1 MDYVNNDTKT
11 GELIPHDN
19 KIERMSV
26 GAIDDAYIECYLDN
40 PSSKIGA
47 LRKAAE
53 ITGELCNLSTARAC
67 QIHARLAHKIDQE
80 LTRRIM
86 EGATLGYSVLYK
98 MAADEITSE
107 AVRAKCASLLIE
119 YAGKSKID
127 KTAVK
132 NRSRDSIIKDIKQTR
147 ERIALITG
155 DKV

>member
-1 MDYVNNDTKT
+1 MDYVNNETKT
-11 GELIPHDN
+11 GELIPRND
-19 KIERMSV
+19 KMERMSV

-53 ITGELCNLSTARAC
+53 LTGQLCNISTARAC
-67 QIHARLAHKIDQE
+67 QIHTRLAHKIDQE

-98 MAADEITSE
+98 MASDDMTNE

-127 KTAVK
+127 KTAIK
-132 NRSRDSIIKDIKQTR
+132 NRSRDSIMKDINQTR
-147 ERIALITG
+147 ERIKMITG